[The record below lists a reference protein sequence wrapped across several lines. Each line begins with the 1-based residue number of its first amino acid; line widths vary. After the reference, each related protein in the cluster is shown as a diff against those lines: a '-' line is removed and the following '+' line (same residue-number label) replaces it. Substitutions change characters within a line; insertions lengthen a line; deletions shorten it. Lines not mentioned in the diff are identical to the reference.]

1 MKMWDSSISDDPNAL
16 SLVEDMLDLIQDRG
30 SSVLEALTAMVNLT
44 VALSIT
50 LAKSDPEADALVG
63 IRSLT
68 RTMVERVKAA
78 TGHNEGTA

>member
-16 SLVEDMLDLIQDRG
+16 SLVEEILDLIQDRR

-50 LAKSDPEADALVG
+50 LAKADPEADAVAG
-63 IRSLT
+63 INSLT
-68 RTMVERVKAA
+68 RTMVDRVKAA
-78 TGHNEGTA
+78 TGHSGGTA